1 MLRSHKNIYM
11 TRDVL
16 ISWIGRTDLRA
27 ASGAENTGPG
37 PIAQAAG
44 AHPYEAIHLLSDF
57 DPAEAKNYVKWLAP
71 QVSAKIHLHPAKLA
85 SPTHFGD
92 IYQQA
97 STVLDKLKQESAS
110 VTCHLSPGT
119 PAMQSI
125 WILLAKTTHP
135 ARLIQSSPEAG
146 VEEAVIP
153 FDISAE
159 FVPQLLQ
166 QSDKRLAELAQG
178 IATENAQFSDIVYR
192 SGIMKRVVEQAQRVA
207 IRSIPVLIEGESG
220 TGKELMAR
228 AIHRSSPR
236 AGGPF
241 IPVNCGAIPAEL
253 VESEFFG
260 HKKGAFTGAA
270 SDRKGHFEQAG
281 GGTLFLDE
289 IGELPRPV
297 QVKLLRTLQEG
308 VVTPVG
314 SSEARRVDVRII
326 AATNRTLIDE
336 AASGRFR
343 EDLFYRLAV
352 AIIKLPPLR
361 ERAGDISLLIDA
373 MLAHVNEESAK
384 LGLKHKKLSASAKNI
399 MLQHRWPGNV
409 RELLNTLQRA
419 SACSDDETI
428 SAEAMRDAILMA
440 QPAKPGQEGILDRP
454 IADGVELEEVLATVA
469 RHYIER
475 ALAHSHNNKTQAA
488 TLLGLGSYQTLTNWM
503 KRYGIDA

>member
-1 MLRSHKNIYM
+1 LCQHKNIYM
-11 TRDVL
+11 TSNVL

-27 ASGAENTGPG
+27 ASGAESAGPG
-37 PIAQAAG
+37 PIAQAAN

-57 DPAEAKNYVKWLAP
+57 DPGEAKNFVKWLGQ

-97 STVLDKLKQESAS
+97 VFVLDKLKQQNAN

-119 PAMQSI
+119 PAMQSV

-166 QSDKRLAELAQG
+166 QSDKRLTELAQG
-178 IATENAQFSDIVYR
+178 ATSENAQFSDIIHR
-192 SGIMKRVVEQAQRVA
+192 SGVMKRVIEQAQRVA
-207 IRSIPVLIEGESG
+207 MRSIPVLIEGESG

-236 AGGPF
+236 AKGPF
-241 IPVNCGAIPAEL
+241 IPVNCGAIPADL

-270 SDRKGHFEQAG
+270 SDRKGHFELAS

-289 IGELPRPV
+289 VGELPRPI

-308 VVTPVG
+308 IVTPVG
-314 SSEARRVDVRII
+314 SSEERKVDVRII

-336 AASGRFR
+336 VAAGRFR

-361 ERAGDISLLIDA
+361 DRAGDISLLIDA
-373 MLAHVNEESAK
+373 LLGHVNDEAAK

-409 RELLNTLQRA
+409 RELMNTLQRA
-419 SACSDDETI
+419 SAWSDEETI
-428 SAEAMRDAILMA
+428 SAEAMRDAILVT
-440 QPAKPGQEGILDRP
+440 QPAKQGQEDVLSQSIEE
-454 IADGVELEEVLATVA
+454 GVALEKVLARVA
-469 RHYIER
+469 RHYIEL
-475 ALAHSHNNKTQAA
+475 ALAHSHNNKTHAA
-488 TLLGLGSYQTLTNWM
+488 SLLGLGSYQTLTNWM
-503 KRYGIDA
+503 KRYGIGA

>member
-1 MLRSHKNIYM
+1 
-11 TRDVL
+11 
-16 ISWIGRTDLRA
+16 LRA
-27 ASGAENTGPG
+27 ASGAENAGSG
-37 PIAQAAG
+37 PIAQAAD
-44 AHPYEAIHLLSDF
+44 AHSYQTIHLLSDF
-57 DPAEAKNYVKWLAP
+57 DPVEAKNYVKWLAQ

-92 IYQQA
+92 IYHQA
-97 STVLDKLKQESAS
+97 SAVLDKLKLESAS

-159 FVPQLLQ
+159 FVPQLLR

-178 IATENAQFSDIVYR
+178 MAAENAQFSDIVYR
-192 SGIMKRVVEQAQRVA
+192 SGVMKRVVEQAQRIA

-228 AIHRSSPR
+228 AIHRSSPM

-241 IPVNCGAIPAEL
+241 IPVNCGAIPPDL

-270 SDRKGHFEQAG
+270 SDRKGHFEQAS

-297 QVKLLRTLQEG
+297 QVKLLRTLQEC

-314 SSEARRVDVRII
+314 SSEARKVDARII
-326 AATNRTLIDE
+326 AATNRMLIDE
-336 AASGRFR
+336 VASGRFR

-361 ERAGDISLLIDA
+361 ERVGDISLLINA
-373 MLAHVNEESAK
+373 MLAHVNEEAAK
-384 LGLKHKKLSASAKNI
+384 LGLKHKQLSASARNT

-419 SACSDDETI
+419 SVWSDDETI

-440 QPAKPGQEGILDRP
+440 QPAKRGQ
-454 IADGVELEEVLATVA
+454 DGVLGQPIEEGVQLDEVLARVA

-488 TLLGLGSYQTLTNWM
+488 TLLGLGSYQTLTNWI
-503 KRYGIDA
+503 KRYGVDA

>member
-1 MLRSHKNIYM
+1 M
-11 TRDVL
+11 
-16 ISWIGRTDLRA
+16 RA
-27 ASGAENTGPG
+27 ASGVENVGPG
-37 PIAQAAG
+37 PIAQAAS

-57 DPAEAKNYVKWLAP
+57 EPAEANNFVRWLAR
-71 QVSAKIHLHPAKLA
+71 QVSAKIHLHHAKLA

-97 STVLDKLKQESAS
+97 VAVLDDLRQEDAS

-119 PAMQSI
+119 PAMQSV

-159 FVPQLLQ
+159 FVPHLLQ
-166 QSDKRLAELAQG
+166 QSDRRLTELAQG
-178 IATENAQFSDIVYR
+178 AASENSSFADIIYR
-192 SGIMKRVVEQAQRVA
+192 SVSMKRVIEQAQRFA
-207 IRSIPVLIEGESG
+207 LRSIPVLIEGESG

-236 AGGPF
+236 GKGPF
-241 IPVNCGAIPAEL
+241 IPVNCGAIPPDL

-270 SDRKGHFEQAG
+270 SDRKGHFELASE
-281 GGTLFLDE
+281 GTLFLDE
-289 IGELPRPV
+289 VGELPKAV

-308 VVTPVG
+308 FVTPVG
-314 SSEARRVDVRII
+314 SGEERKVNVRII

-336 AASGRFR
+336 VAGGRFR

-361 ERAGDISLLIDA
+361 ERAGDISLLINS
-373 MLAHVNEESAK
+373 LLRHVNDESEK

-419 SACSDDETI
+419 SAWSDEETI
-428 SAEAMRDAILMA
+428 SAETMRDAILVTRPVNQYQEDVLG
-440 QPAKPGQEGILDRP
+440 QPIEEG
-454 IADGVELEEVLATVA
+454 VTLEDVLARVA
-469 RHYIER
+469 KHYIER

-488 TLLGLGSYQTLTNWM
+488 SLLGLGSYQTLTNWM

>member
-1 MLRSHKNIYM
+1 MRPHKNIYM

-27 ASGAENTGPG
+27 ASGAENVGPG
-37 PIAQAAG
+37 PIAQAASS
-44 AHPYEAIHLLSDF
+44 HPYAAIHLLSDF
-57 DPAEAKNYVKWLAP
+57 DPVEAKNYVKWLAR
-71 QVSAKIHLHPAKLA
+71 QVSAKIHLHPAKLS
-85 SPTHFGD
+85 SPTHFGE

-97 STVLDKLKQESAS
+97 VSVLDQLKQVDAS
-110 VTCHLSPGT
+110 MTCHLSPGT

-166 QSDKRLAELAQG
+166 KSDKRLAELAQG
-178 IATENAQFSDIVYR
+178 MAAENAQFSDIVYR
-192 SGIMKRVVEQAQRVA
+192 GGVMKRVIEQAQRVA

-241 IPVNCGAIPAEL
+241 IPVNCGAIPEEL

-270 SDRKGHFEQAG
+270 SDRKGHFELAG

-289 IGELPRPV
+289 VGELPKPV

-308 VVTPVG
+308 FVTPVG
-314 SSEARRVDVRII
+314 TSEERKVDVRII

-336 AASGRFR
+336 VAAGRFR

-373 MLAHVNEESAK
+373 MLQHVNDEAVK
-384 LGLKHKKLSASAKNI
+384 LGLRHKKLSASAKNI

-419 SACSDDETI
+419 SAWSDEESI
-428 SAEAMRDAILMA
+428 SAEAMRDAILLARPPA
-440 QPAKPGQEGILDRP
+440 QAQEDVLDQP
-454 IADGVELEEVLATVA
+454 IEEGVALEEVLARVA
-469 RHYIER
+469 SHYIER
-475 ALAHSHNNKTQAA
+475 ALTHSHNNKTQAA

-503 KRYGIDA
+503 KRYGINA

>member
-1 MLRSHKNIYM
+1 MNGDTL
-11 TRDVL
+11 V
-16 ISWIGRTDLRA
+16 SWIGRTDLRA
-27 ASGAENTGPG
+27 ASGNENAGLG
-37 PIAQAAG
+37 PIAQAAS

-57 DPAEAKNYVKWLAP
+57 DVADAKNFGKWLAS
-71 QVSAKIHLHPAKLA
+71 QVSSKIHLHPAKLA
-85 SPTHFGD
+85 SPTHFGE

-97 STVLDKLKQESAS
+97 VALLDKLKKENAN

-146 VEEAVIP
+146 VEEAIIP

-159 FVPQLLQ
+159 FVPQLLLQ
-166 QSDKRLAELAQG
+166 TDMRLAELAQG
-178 IATENAQFSDIVYR
+178 SANENASFSDIIYR
-192 SGIMKRVVEQAQRVA
+192 SASMKRVVEQAQRVA
-207 IRSIPVLIEGESG
+207 PRYIPVLIEGESG

-228 AIHRSSPR
+228 AIHRSSRR

-241 IPVNCGAIPAEL
+241 IPVNCGAIPEEL

-270 SDRKGHFEQAG
+270 HDRKGHFELAG

-289 IGELPRPV
+289 VGELPKSV

-308 VVTPVG
+308 IVTPVG
-314 SSEARRVDVRII
+314 TSEERKVDVRII

-336 AASGRFR
+336 VVAGRFR

-361 ERAGDISLLIDA
+361 ERAGDISLLIDSLFQHA
-373 MLAHVNEESAK
+373 NEEASR

-409 RELLNTLQRA
+409 RELFNTLQRA
-419 SACSDDETI
+419 SSWSDEESV
-428 SAEAMRDAILMA
+428 SAESMRDAILVA
-440 QPAKPGQEGILDRP
+440 RPSDQGQADVLGKPIGEG
-454 IADGVELEEVLATVA
+454 VVLEDVLAQVA
-469 RHYIER
+469 RHYIQ
-475 ALAHSHNNKTQAA
+475 LAMTHSHNNKTQAA
-488 TLLGLGSYQTLTNWM
+488 SLLGLGSYQTLTNWM
-503 KRYGIDA
+503 KRYGLDV